1 MLQYF
6 IHIVLFIFLIQ
17 QSSSAQNGIQNLGGA
32 TTNGIAHAGVTLDNI
47 SAMYTNQAG
56 TAFLE
61 GWAVDVSVDRR
72 FNLEELTTFSFAAA
86 TSLNFGT
93 VGILVG
99 QYGFDAYS
107 EQKIGLSYARL
118 LTSYLAISGQF
129 DVLGFKIDGFGN
141 TYSYTV

>member
-1 MLQYF
+1 
-6 IHIVLFIFLIQ
+6 
-17 QSSSAQNGIQNLGGA
+17 
-32 TTNGIAHAGVTLDNI
+32 
-47 SAMYTNQAG
+47 MYTNQAG

-72 FNLEELTTFSFAAA
+72 FNLEELTTFSFAAT

-107 EQKIGLSYARL
+107 EQKIGKPTGIDIKEQKRFELCSITHLLS
-118 LTSYLAISGQF
+118 SY
-129 DVLGFKIDGFGN
+129 KR
-141 TYSYTV
+141 TV